1 MFHEL
6 SSKSDEKIFT
16 FSQNLKERFNWLDDY
31 TEEIMKTLGVTSSDG
46 PILVPKVIISCP
58 NLSSVFKTRFPRLLA
73 RRLQEDVRKVEEL
86 PRQQG
91 PTMTP

>member
-16 FSQNLKERFNWLDDY
+16 FSQNLKERFNWLDEY

-46 PILVPKVIISCP
+46 PILVPKVIVSCVVRSFFCISR
-58 NLSSVFKTRFPRLLA
+58 LVFLDSW
-73 RRLQEDVRKVEEL
+73 QEGCKRTSE
-86 PRQQG
+86 R
-91 PTMTP
+91 